1 MLCCDPSS
9 GARHGDLPPRNEL
22 EKLLAQMH
30 AGEIEPENFAKR
42 LLDLQVFMPVKDDK
56 HVIKGFQASTKAEP
70 LILEDEEGTRVLI
83 LFSAPERAKTL
94 TAEVSGYSG
103 GILTEFAWVLRRMG
117 EDVAISINP
126 GDELGFDFDCDMV
139 AMMAALLPEAAE

>member
-1 MLCCDPSS
+1 METS
-9 GARHGDLPPRNEL
+9 PRNEL

-30 AGEIEPENFAKR
+30 AGELEPENFAKR
-42 LLDLQVFMPVKDDK
+42 LLDLQVFMPVRDEK

>member
-1 MLCCDPSS
+1 MDTT
-9 GARHGDLPPRNEL
+9 PRNEL

-30 AGEIEPENFAKR
+30 AGELEPENFAKR
-42 LLDLQVFMPVKDDK
+42 LLDLQVFMPVKDEK
-56 HVIKGFQASTKAEP
+56 HVIKGFQVSTRAEP

-94 TAEVSGYSG
+94 TAEMPGYSG

-126 GDELGFDFDCDMV
+126 GDELGFDFDTDMV

>member
-1 MLCCDPSS
+1 MDTS
-9 GARHGDLPPRNEL
+9 PRNEL

-42 LLDLQVFMPVKDDK
+42 LLDLQVFMPVKDEK

-70 LILEDEEGTRVLI
+70 LILEDEEGTQVLI

-103 GILTEFAWVLRRMG
+103 GILTEFSWVLRRMG

-126 GDELGFDFDCDMV
+126 DDELGFDFDCDMV

>member
-1 MLCCDPSS
+1 METS
-9 GARHGDLPPRNEL
+9 PPRNEL

-30 AGEIEPENFAKR
+30 AGELEPENFAKR

>member
-1 MLCCDPSS
+1 MDTS
-9 GARHGDLPPRNEL
+9 PRNEL
-22 EKLLAQMH
+22 EKLLVEMH
-30 AGEIEPENFAKR
+30 AGELEPENFAKR

-70 LILEDEEGTRVLI
+70 LVLEDEEGTRVLI
-83 LFSAPERAKTL
+83 LFSAPERAKAF
-94 TAEVSGYSG
+94 TAEVPGYSG
-103 GILTEFAWVLRRMG
+103 GILTEFAWVLRRVG
-117 EDVAISINP
+117 ENMAISLNP

>member
-1 MLCCDPSS
+1 MDTS
-9 GARHGDLPPRNEL
+9 PRNEL

-42 LLDLQVFMPVKDDK
+42 LLDLQVFMPVKDEK

-103 GILTEFAWVLRRMG
+103 GILTEFSWVLRRMG

>member
-1 MLCCDPSS
+1 MDTS
-9 GARHGDLPPRNEL
+9 PRNEL
-22 EKLLAQMH
+22 EKLLVQMH
-30 AGEIEPENFAKR
+30 AGELEPENFAKR

-70 LILEDEEGTRVLI
+70 LVLEDEEGTRVLI
-83 LFSAPERAKTL
+83 LFSAPERAKAF
-94 TAEVSGYSG
+94 TAEVPGYSG
-103 GILTEFAWVLRRMG
+103 GILTEFAWVLRRVG
-117 EDVAISINP
+117 ENMAISLNP